1 MSCNKESKGKPQL
14 QLIPYAALLEVT
26 RAFEYG
32 SSKYGEDNWRKGNLY
47 RKYAGAAL
55 RHVWSWLW
63 GSDIDPESDVNHL
76 AHAAANLMMLITWQ
90 DEGKGTDDRYRDAS

>member
-1 MSCNKESKGKPQL
+1 ML
-14 QLIPYAALLEVT
+14 HLLPYAALEEVT

-32 SSKYGEDNWRKGNLY
+32 ATKYGADNWRKGNLY
-47 RKYAGAAL
+47 RKYAGATL

-63 GSDIDPESDVNHL
+63 GSDVDPESDVHHL

-90 DEGKGTDDRYRDAS
+90 DEGVGTDDRYRRKD